1 MGDGLM
7 ESHLRMPAGDAVPG
21 WALAGGLATG
31 TAHVAAHLP
40 CQDRVWWAGGDNW
53 LVAALADGAGSAD
66 AADLGADTAARTAV
80 EVAAR
85 LCRSPGS
92 AGSGRLL
99 PTIFLATRHRLR
111 AVAAARR
118 LQPRDLAC
126 TLALFVIR
134 GDVVQAAQIGDG
146 VAVVRDVDRKLSV
159 AAPPMRGEFA
169 NEATFLTTGPAVTQ
183 PPVRTMRLADVEAFA
198 LSSDG
203 LRLLITERGA
213 TGEPYE
219 PFFDDVFA
227 AVGAGAGNADLT
239 GFLERADDRTGDD
252 KSLIIGVRR

>member
-1 MGDGLM
+1 MGTRTQL
-7 ESHLRMPAGDAVPG
+7 EIPAADAAPG

-31 TAHVAAHLP
+31 ESHLAARLP
-40 CQDRVWWAGGDNW
+40 CQDRIWWAGGAGW
-53 LVAALADGAGSAD
+53 LVAALADGVGSA
-66 AADLGADTAARTAV
+66 AASDLGAQTAVRTAV

-85 LCRSPGS
+85 LCRRSR
-92 AGSGRLL
+92 AGGLERLL
-99 PTIFLATRHRLR
+99 PATFLATRHRLR
-111 AVAAARR
+111 AVAAEHDRE
-118 LQPRDLAC
+118 PRDLAC
-126 TLALFVIR
+126 TLALLVVS

-146 VAVVRDVDRKLSV
+146 VAVVRGADQALSV

-169 NEATFLTTGPAVTQ
+169 NEATFLTTGAALTRPA
-183 PPVRTMRLADVEAFA
+183 VRTMALAEVEAFA

-219 PFFDDVFA
+219 PFFDDVFR
-227 AVGAGAGNADLT
+227 AVGDGAASADLI

-252 KSLIIGVRR
+252 KSLIVGVRKT